1 MADVEDCPEA
11 FRGASI
17 STADIRDG
25 VTLTFTTEHARIAI
39 MRDELRTVASMVEQ
53 KGTEVQT
60 TSYEEDV
67 EFPPLDLE
75 VFDVTGGARV
85 SVRAS
90 RPRDIPELRVLAK
103 SFEKFWATSKCN
115 GFPSSRGNAQS
126 KRRLP
131 IGDRHKMPKP
141 TDAPACP
148 RPSAVIAA
156 ASANPTSEIP

>member
-1 MADVEDCPEA
+1 MNTPTVLAALLLVATPHIAMAEEDCPEA

-17 STADIRDG
+17 STSDIRDG
-25 VTLTFTTEHARIAI
+25 VTLTFTTEHARIAL
-39 MRDELRTVASMVEQ
+39 MRTELRTVASMVEQ

-75 VFDVTGGARV
+75 VFDVIGGARV

-90 RPRDIPELRVLAK
+90 RPRDIPELRVLAR

-115 GFPSSRGNAQS
+115 GDVLVEVPKQKPAKQPRRSRNP
-126 KRRLP
+126 RR
-131 IGDRHKMPKP
+131 
-141 TDAPACP
+141 
-148 RPSAVIAA
+148 
-156 ASANPTSEIP
+156 